1 MKILMTGFEPFGGET
16 FNPSFEAIRRMP
28 DKVAGAEIVKLE
40 LPTSFSRS
48 ASAIENAIRTV
59 QPEVVISVGQAG
71 GRCCVTVERVAINLA
86 DARMPDNDG
95 AQPVDELLQADGPA
109 AYFATV
115 PVKDI
120 VRNIRSHGIPCDL
133 SYTAGSYVCNCV
145 MYHVLHLAS
154 SQFPKLR
161 AGFLHLPYAEEQA
174 VNKPSGTASMSLQTM
189 TRALEY
195 AAEAIVNR
203 LNII

>member
-1 MKILMTGFEPFGGET
+1 MKILMTGFEPFGGDT
-16 FNPSFEAIRRMP
+16 FNPSFEAVRRMP
-28 DKVAGAEIVKLE
+28 DKVAGVEIVKME

-48 ASAIENAIRTV
+48 ASAIENAIRPV
-59 QPEVVISVGQAG
+59 QPEAVISVGQAG

-86 DARMPDNDG
+86 DARIPDNDG
-95 AQPVDELLQADGPA
+95 AQPVDELLLADGP
-109 AYFATV
+109 
-115 PVKDI
+115 
-120 VRNIRSHGIPCDL
+120 GDL

-154 SQFPKLR
+154 SQYPRLR

-189 TRALEY
+189 TRDLEY
-195 AAEAIVNR
+195 AAEAIVNH